1 VQLFDGATFG
11 VAGVETGVDV
21 QSRVQSGMD
30 LGYASLR
37 RRAGPRGAAQLKTR
51 RCSIGP
57 KMTTS
62 DRVFS
67 RLVLGTIAP
76 VVLMLTGWWGTL
88 GVLCDHPAI
97 GPAALGG
104 FALGV
109 ALDLTALRRR
119 LDSLFD
125 LGLVAL
131 SALALFYSVMIYGFF
146 MGLPVFNLIVGF
158 AGGHVIGR
166 RAALLCLPA
175 EQTTQ
180 ESRFLAAIATSILA
194 VLCVATAWMALNE
207 ATLDSEMQHMLGLP
221 FEVTMP
227 MIYATIVVGGAGLLA
242 AQYGVTVLAARR
254 ANRITLSE
262 RG

>member
-1 VQLFDGATFG
+1 MVPGQAKHDGVTPDAQLFDGATFG

-51 RCSIGP
+51 RCSIGL

-158 AGGHVIGR
+158 AGGHVVGR
-166 RAALLCLPA
+166 RTALVCLPA
-175 EQTTQ
+175 EQTIR
-180 ESRFLAAIATSILA
+180 ESRLVAAIATSILA

-221 FEVTMP
+221 FEITMP
-227 MIYATIVVGGAGLLA
+227 MIY
-242 AQYGVTVLAARR
+242 VTVLAAQRP
-254 ANRITLSE
+254 NRITLSA